1 MKNLKV
7 KLVALLVTITFASC
21 NKDDATA
28 PFPLP
33 INEEEVITT
42 VTAVYTPQGG
52 GTAIT
57 LRSRDLDGDGPNAPV
72 VTVSGAFA
80 LNKTYDG
87 LVTILNET
95 KNPAS
100 DITTEVKEEAADH
113 QLFYQ
118 KTGNLPNVTYSSI
131 VNNFDANGKPLGL
144 QSVFTTTTAAT
155 GILKITL
162 RHLPN
167 KSAAGVSGGEITN
180 AGGAT
185 DFEVI
190 FNGISVQ

>member
-7 KLVALLVTITFASC
+7 KLVVLLVTITFASC
-21 NKDDATA
+21 NKDDAAA

-52 GTAIT
+52 GTAVT
-57 LRSRDLDGDGPNAPV
+57 LRSRDLDGNGPNAPI
-72 VTVSGAFA
+72 VTVSSAFD

-95 KNPAS
+95 KNPAG
-100 DITTEVKEEAADH
+100 DITTEVKQEAVDH

-118 KTGNLPNVTYSSI
+118 KTGTLPNVTYSSN
-131 VNNFDANGKPLGL
+131 VSNFDVNGKPLGL
-144 QSVFTTTTAAT
+144 QSVFSTTTAAT
-155 GILKITL
+155 GSLTITL
-162 RHLPN
+162 RHLLN
-167 KSAAGVSGGEITN
+167 KSGTGVSGGDITN

-185 DFEVI
+185 DFVI
-190 FNGISVQ
+190 TFPGISVQ

>member
-21 NKDDATA
+21 NNDDAAA

-57 LRSRDLDGDGPNAPV
+57 LRYRDLDGDGPNARV

-95 KNPAS
+95 KNPAG

-118 KTGNLPNVTYSSI
+118 KTGTLPNVTYSSN

-167 KSAAGVSGGEITN
+167 KSAAGVSAGDITN